1 MYSLYISYGSFYTLT
16 YLVEKYLKHEGQE
29 KEVRVAK
36 LREILNGVLDL
47 FQFAGQNGDTMK
59 EGVNDALFSDLEDSY
74 QAHAAEAEGCDVLLT
89 IDINHFSAFEGAS
102 ALSVLTPQQFVDT
115 YISK

>member
-1 MYSLYISYGSFYTLT
+1 
-16 YLVEKYLKHEGQE
+16 
-29 KEVRVAK
+29 
-36 LREILNGVLDL
+36 
-47 FQFAGQNGDTMK
+47 
-59 EGVNDALFSDLEDSY
+59 
-74 QAHAAEAEGCDVLLT
+74 VLLT